1 MSALDPRAPLVIE
14 TTSLER
20 RPGSMRTMEYEA
32 LAPAD
37 LGNDMARVPEGSP
50 MVMDLRLESVHE
62 GVLVTG
68 SADVSVTAECS
79 RCLDPMEWEEEVEF
93 SELFAYPAT
102 DSRGHEVEHP
112 DGDSELPQIE
122 DDLLDLEPI
131 LRDAIVLSLPLAPV
145 CDDTCT
151 GLCPTC
157 GERLSDGHS
166 HAETDSRWA
175 ALSHL
180 LEGEQDTG
188 SINER
193 PDDASSEA

>member
-1 MSALDPRAPLVIE
+1 MSALDPRAPLVID
-14 TTSLER
+14 TKSLER
-20 RPGSMRTMEYEA
+20 RPGSMRTLEFEA

-37 LGNDMARVPEGSP
+37 LGNAMARVPEGSP
-50 MVMDLRLESVHE
+50 MAMDLRLESVHE

-68 SADVSVTAECS
+68 SADVTVTAECS
-79 RCLDPMEWEEEVEF
+79 RCLDPMEWDEEVEF

-102 DSRGHEVEHP
+102 DSRGHVVDDP
-112 DGDSELPQIE
+112 DDDSELPQLE

-145 CDDTCT
+145 CDDSCT
-151 GLCPTC
+151 GLCSTC
-157 GERLSDGHS
+157 GERLSDGHT
-166 HAETDSRWA
+166 HAGSDPRWA

-193 PDDASSEA
+193 PDDASPQA

>member
-1 MSALDPRAPLVIE
+1 
-14 TTSLER
+14 
-20 RPGSMRTMEYEA
+20 MRTMEFEA

-37 LGNDMARVPEGSP
+37 LGNAMAGVPEGSP
-50 MVMDLRLESVHE
+50 MHMELRLESVHE

-68 SADVSVTAECS
+68 SAEVTIAAECS

-102 DSRGHEVEHP
+102 DARGHIIE
-112 DGDSELPQIE
+112 DLDDDSELPQLQ
-122 DDLLDLEPI
+122 DDLLDLDPV

-145 CDDTCT
+145 CDDSCS

-157 GERLSDGHS
+157 GERLSDGHT
-166 HAETDSRWA
+166 HAGSDPRWA

-180 LEGEQDTG
+180 LEGGQDTG
-188 SINER
+188 SIDER